1 LNKNI
6 NSQENNLSDTKLNK
20 NIFTNESSENFLSTK
35 KENKNDEDKKES
47 NNFSGYLNDTDGFNK
62 LLNELK
68 QEKMQEDKDFEKLEK
83 QKQKNEYSNL
93 WLSIEKK
100 LDINTNDN
108 NKSVNKFINEIEEKE
123 TKENKEKEKFDIEED
138 IMNTRIE
145 NKNNF
150 LDKNIKKNSFLDEL
164 NFESDFK
171 NEITNKD
178 NNIKQND
185 DIINQPIDLGLNLNN
200 YNETNNL
207 EELIN
212 KDNNEEFLFENAKRL
227 KPIVKNNR
235 RGSARKFLEENEN
248 KSKQNVNINQNQ
260 NMMDKREQISVGRR
274 RIKYNFSNNV
284 LPKISNEKKQNL
296 KPPLIKNDFCFL
308 DNLNGNFFNQKKEEI
323 NSYNSFNKRELG
335 YDKKI
340 TLTNNNLNLPLF
352 LRDNKNKKFFEGNHN
367 EQNNKSNFLLK
378 KNIWDL

>member
-1 LNKNI
+1 
-6 NSQENNLSDTKLNK
+6 
-20 NIFTNESSENFLSTK
+20 
-35 KENKNDEDKKES
+35 
-47 NNFSGYLNDTDGFNK
+47 
-62 LLNELK
+62 
-68 QEKMQEDKDFEKLEK
+68 M
-83 QKQKNEYSNL
+83 
-93 WLSIEKK
+93 
-100 LDINTNDN
+100 DINTNDN